1 MLNLWKNH
9 VAEFAR
15 EFQFIS
21 FKFKFKLVL
30 EYALGKLMLTIN
42 IDGAS
47 RGNPGLSGIGIVI
60 SRGGQKISEYNEFVG
75 STTNN
80 IAEYTALKKALKIA
94 STLKDDEIIVLSDSE
109 LVVKQRNHSYK
120 VRSKQLKI
128 IFREINNLEK
138 YFKSVS
144 YRHIPR
150 DLNREA
156 DSLANRAIDEHILNI
171 EEPKN
176 NRQL

>member
-1 MLNLWKNH
+1 
-9 VAEFAR
+9 
-15 EFQFIS
+15 
-21 FKFKFKLVL
+21 
-30 EYALGKLMLTIN
+30 MLTIN

-75 STTNN
+75 NTTNN

-94 STLKDDEIIVLSDSE
+94 SALNDDEITVLSDSE
-109 LVVKQRNHSYK
+109 IVIKQRNHSYK

-138 YFKSVS
+138 HFKSVS

-150 DLNREA
+150 NINKEA
-156 DSLANRAIDEHILNI
+156 DLLANRAIDEYMLNI
-171 EEPKN
+171 EKPKD